1 MGFTL
6 FGEKYKYEVD
16 SINIGIFLS
25 RWDIINSFK
34 T

>member
-16 SINIGIFLS
+16 SINIGIFCP

>member
-16 SINIGIFLS
+16 SINIGFFVQMEHYQ
-25 RWDIINSFK
+25 WF
-34 T
+34 